1 MENVIVIKS
10 ENTPADGSRTVD
22 AEPDYTAGR
31 ETAITRDVIRERVN
45 FGPRVI
51 GENIDSKSFHVASG
65 TLMSKIAALAVETDL
80 ESQQIRK
87 LLKDTLKEGNRDDT
101 AYLHTIGPHLT
112 SGDHDDGEKAML
124 NSEHLWPTFVKVMLD
139 VASDLLDAQL
149 QQKIRLHQLIFEV
162 SGELKSPPECPLDTE
177 NYKQMEQD
185 MQDMCELYNKED
197 FRNLLTVQYDALGR
211 LVHSLGRLNRTLG
224 VIALLEREKRREKKE
239 GVEEEEE
246 E

>member
-31 ETAITRDVIRERVN
+31 ETAITRDVIHERVN

-51 GENIDSKSFHVASG
+51 GESIDSKSFHVASG

-101 AYLHTIGPHLT
+101 EYLHTIGPHLT

-139 VASDLLDAQL
+139 VASDLLDDTYHGKHIDRKSSQRTASHRERHRRQPAICCTGHFVF
-149 QQKIRLHQLIFEV
+149 QNRG
-162 SGELKSPPECPLDTE
+162 SGTRGGSRE
-177 NYKQMEQD
+177 
-185 MQDMCELYNKED
+185 
-197 FRNLLTVQYDALGR
+197 
-211 LVHSLGRLNRTLG
+211 RTDS
-224 VIALLEREKRREKKE
+224 
-239 GVEEEEE
+239 
-246 E
+246 